1 MTCVHPFQES
11 EISICFNGLCILK
24 ITRTTSN
31 LQVVFAA
38 LVALVALPG
47 SQASLGVLSQA
58 LQVNKHSNG
67 NV

>member
-11 EISICFNGLCILK
+11 EISICFIGLCILK

-58 LQVNKHSNG
+58 LQVNKHSND